1 MTTTKTLGLSLDVW
15 GTLLRSH
22 PDFKPTRME
31 YLLAP
36 GTLDPITF
44 PATLKEVDQH
54 ADLLSMEDGV
64 DRGGAWR
71 LSRAMEAAQR
81 EPFEVTD
88 EMVETI
94 LAAQSEMARAFPPNP
109 LHPELPEL
117 VAAISEHIPVAIT
130 SNTGMLPGVLMRDL
144 LAAAGYKADVWTFS
158 NEVEGKGCKPFPAI
172 FEATIKGLGVPAGNI
187 LHVGD
192 NELADVIGGRAAGMM
207 TAHVA
212 PYSGEDTHRV
222 LSDLLGRLA

>member
-1 MTTTKTLGLSLDVW
+1 MTATKTLGLSLDVW

-36 GTLDPITF
+36 GILDPITF
-44 PATLKEVDQH
+44 PDVLKEVDQY

-71 LSRAMEAAQR
+71 LSRAMKSAQSQ
-81 EPFEVTD
+81 PFEVTD
-88 EMVETI
+88 ELIATI
-94 LAAQSEMARAFPPNP
+94 LDSQSEMARAFPPNP

-117 VAAISEHIPVAIT
+117 VTAISKHIPVAIT
-130 SNTGMLPGVLMRDL
+130 SNTGMLPGELMRDL
-144 LAAAGYKADVWTFS
+144 LAAAGYTADVWTFS
-158 NEVEGKGCKPFPAI
+158 NEVEGKGCKPFPAV

-207 TAHVA
+207 TAHVK
-212 PYSGEDTHRV
+212 PYSGEDTYRV
-222 LSDLLGRLA
+222 LSDLLERIS